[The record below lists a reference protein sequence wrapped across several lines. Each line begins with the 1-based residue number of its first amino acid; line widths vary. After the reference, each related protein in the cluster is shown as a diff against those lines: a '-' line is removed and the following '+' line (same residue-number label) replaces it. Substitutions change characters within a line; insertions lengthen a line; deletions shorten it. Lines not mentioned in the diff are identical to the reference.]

1 MKTLASAG
9 GIPEYL
15 DRDRRHDLEGII
27 TIGIG
32 NITDDKIIAIGN
44 LLTHHVRGEDRG
56 LDPGQSH
63 VIDEDNNVL

>member
-1 MKTLASAG
+1 MKTLANSG
-9 GIPEYL
+9 DISEYL

-44 LLTHHVRGEDRG
+44 LMTHHVKGVDRD
-56 LDPGQSH
+56 LDPGLPH

>member
-1 MKTLASAG
+1 MKTLANSG

-32 NITDDKIIAIGN
+32 NMTDDKIIAIGN
-44 LLTHHVRGEDRG
+44 HHIRGEDRG
-56 LDPGQSH
+56 LDPCLSH